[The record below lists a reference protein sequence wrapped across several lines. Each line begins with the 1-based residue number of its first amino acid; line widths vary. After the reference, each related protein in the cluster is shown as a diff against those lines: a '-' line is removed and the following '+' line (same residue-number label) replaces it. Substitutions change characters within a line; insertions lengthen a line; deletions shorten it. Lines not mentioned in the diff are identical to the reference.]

1 MSYEEN
7 KARAER
13 LWKGLARAHL
23 GRLSEALQEWMTAE
37 FHEVS
42 VEDFRGPVMLSVS
55 DEGLRTFEQEETFK
69 SYRDHNHMFADLLV
83 PLSSEVTVP
92 IVFWISP
99 SNPPGV
105 SVQRIRTPKAFVL
118 SLGQPYS
125 FASVCAS
132 LNHAL
137 RAQGAQAKHD
147 FFSNVIRSHG
157 LDPADPAFSNLVP
170 S

>member
-7 KARAER
+7 KVRAER
-13 LWKGLARAHL
+13 LWQGLAQANL
-23 GRLSEALQEWMTAE
+23 GRLSEALQEWKTAE

-42 VEDFRGPVMLSVS
+42 VEHFRGPAMLSVS
-55 DEGLRTFEQEETFK
+55 DGGLRTFEQEETFK

-83 PLSSEVTVP
+83 PLSSDVTVP
-92 IVFWISP
+92 IVFWLSP
-99 SNPPGV
+99 SNPAGV
-105 SVQRIRTPKAFVL
+105 SVRHVRTPKAFVL

-137 RAQGAQAKHD
+137 RVQGTKAKHD
-147 FFSNVIRSHG
+147 FFAKVIRSHG

-170 S
+170 